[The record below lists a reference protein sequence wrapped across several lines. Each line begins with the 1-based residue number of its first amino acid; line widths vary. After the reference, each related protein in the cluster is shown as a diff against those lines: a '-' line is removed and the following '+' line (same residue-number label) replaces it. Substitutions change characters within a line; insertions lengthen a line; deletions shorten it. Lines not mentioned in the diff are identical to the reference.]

1 MNSTLTVTAPAEVL
15 GALQGQITVQ
25 RTLAALGA
33 QSPV

>member
-1 MNSTLTVTAPAEVL
+1 MNSTLTVTVPAEAL

-25 RTLAALGA
+25 TLAALGA